1 MFSTSRFLASF
12 RPFFFVSCFSAA
24 VFSSSCHALD
34 LLSAWREALSYDAQY
49 TAARAT
55 RDAGLEQLPQGRA
68 GLLPTV
74 SINASTASNFQ
85 ESQLRSHGAPQLST
99 RYRSNS
105 WTVQLS
111 QPVFRWQNWVNY
123 TQAELAVAAAELQWV
138 YAGQDLILRV
148 AQAYFD
154 ILVAQDA
161 LTTAKSQKQAIGEQL
176 EAAKKNFTHG
186 NASITDIHEAQSRFD
201 LVNAQEISARSQL
214 RLRKKVLRVL
224 TGKEVDDIKTLRPE
238 QWITMAKTGNLHVQ
252 LGQNT
257 LEIATREIE
266 KQRAGHLPTL
276 DLVISRGSNH
286 QGKNLT
292 LGSVQPGFDTTSNAA
307 MLQLQV
313 PIFSGGGILSK
324 GREAVAQR
332 EKALAE
338 LDNVRRKAALEAEE
352 AYLGVFSG
360 LAETKAYEAAVL
372 SSQSSLDSNRVAFR
386 VGLRINID
394 VLNAQRQLYDTRQ
407 QLTRARVDTLLSML
421 KLKAAAGSLG
431 EEDIAAVNALLE

>member
-1 MFSTSRFLASF
+1 
-12 RPFFFVSCFSAA
+12 
-24 VFSSSCHALD
+24 
-34 LLSAWREALSYDAQY
+34 
-49 TAARAT
+49 
-55 RDAGLEQLPQGRA
+55 
-68 GLLPTV
+68 
-74 SINASTASNFQ
+74 
-85 ESQLRSHGAPQLST
+85 
-99 RYRSNS
+99 
-105 WTVQLS
+105 
-111 QPVFRWQNWVNY
+111 
-123 TQAELAVAAAELQWV
+123 
-138 YAGQDLILRV
+138 
-148 AQAYFD
+148 
-154 ILVAQDA
+154 
-161 LTTAKSQKQAIGEQL
+161 
-176 EAAKKNFTHG
+176 
-186 NASITDIHEAQSRFD
+186 
-201 LVNAQEISARSQL
+201 
-214 RLRKKVLRVL
+214 
-224 TGKEVDDIKTLRPE
+224 
-238 QWITMAKTGNLHVQ
+238 MAKTGNLHVQ